1 MTPVTDFEVE
11 IVKLEFVDED
21 DLPLSCVHSGNN
33 FLEYPASHEEVDSD
47 FLSDSGGSEA
57 DEEGESTDDE
67 RIDLDRRIKHK
78 NGG

>member
-33 FLEYPASHEEVDSD
+33 FLEHPESHED

-57 DEEGESTDDE
+57 DEEAESTDCLLYTSPSPRDA
-67 RIDLDRRIKHK
+67 
-78 NGG
+78 